1 MKAQTLASS
10 LMLAGLTRGLWMGA
24 PVERSLERRGT
35 LADAASWRTALQ
47 SDAEMPGITREDH
60 ATDSARTGSDRS

>member
-1 MKAQTLASS
+1 
-10 LMLAGLTRGLWMGA
+10 
-24 PVERSLERRGT
+24 
-35 LADAASWRTALQ
+35 LQ